1 MLVDDI
7 ILIKS
12 IGRGTFG
19 EVYLTSKQGVLK
31 KYATKVI
38 EKSKYNSP
46 KKMKYLTNEITILK
60 DINHPNIVKF
70 VEIHETSKKIYI
82 VTELCNGGNLSNNLE
97 NYMEKNKIAFSEEIV
112 QYIMKQIIEGVKYLH
127 NKKIIHRQLS
137 LENIMVDYEDEND
150 KINNNIMKGKIKII
164 DFSFARYLKKGDLA
178 YSISGCQ
185 INMSPI
191 ILNKINRQQNYKY
204 IGYNE
209 KEDIWSLGCICYELL
224 TGHFPFDSDNMK
236 ELLEKVNKGDYYI
249 PITLSK
255 EVVSFLNC
263 MLQFEP
269 KNRLSPDDLNNHSF
283 IRKNVKEFGK
293 IDINGL
299 KNIEIIDNSKIKVNI
314 NNNKTIF
321 ENFGN

>member
-97 NYMEKNKIAFSEEIV
+97 NYMEKNNIAFSEEIV

-137 LENIMVDYEDEND
+137 LDNIMLDYEDEND

-191 ILNKINRQQNYKY
+191 ILNKINNHQNYKY

-255 EVVSFLNC
+255 EAVSFLNC

-269 KNRLSPDDLNNHSF
+269 KNRLSPDDLYNHSF
-283 IRKNVKEFGK
+283 LRKNVKEFGK

>member
-12 IGRGTFG
+12 IGKGTFG

-164 DFSFARYLKKGDLA
+164 DFIYR
-178 YSISGCQ
+178 I
-185 INMSPI
+185 
-191 ILNKINRQQNYKY
+191 
-204 IGYNE
+204 
-209 KEDIWSLGCICYELL
+209 
-224 TGHFPFDSDNMK
+224 
-236 ELLEKVNKGDYYI
+236 
-249 PITLSK
+249 
-255 EVVSFLNC
+255 
-263 MLQFEP
+263 
-269 KNRLSPDDLNNHSF
+269 
-283 IRKNVKEFGK
+283 
-293 IDINGL
+293 
-299 KNIEIIDNSKIKVNI
+299 
-314 NNNKTIF
+314 
-321 ENFGN
+321 